1 MEQGSYKRFLSYIYI
16 YNEEM
21 EKSNVGF
28 TRVEMKGNNARIYIS
43 LTKMLEVKNPL
54 IVALIKQEHSLN
66 QIGRIYIKNSRAEFV
81 HQMPTV
87 SLESIIGILIYDEED
102 TKQYLMTLWKDEKLT
117 LKDLLE
123 DEDKEEEVL
132 QIQEVK
138 QEWVFPKMII
148 YQADGN
154 TLEVFR
160 IRLIDLYQLNK
171 ELIENQFLLYGY
183 YRGRHLI
190 FFSKEGKHYL
200 GVPGGRPCK
209 EEEAAKSH
217 GFENILKGNHCFYW
231 YREIDLGE

>member
-1 MEQGSYKRFLSYIYI
+1 MELESYKRFLSYIYM

-28 TRVEMKGNNARIYIS
+28 ARVEMKGNNARIYIS
-43 LTKMLEVKNPL
+43 LSKMLEVKNPL
-54 IVALIKQEHSLN
+54 TVALIKQEHSLTP
-66 QIGRIYIKNSRAEFV
+66 IGRIYIKNSRAEFV

-123 DEDKEEEVL
+123 DKEEEVL

-138 QEWVFPKMII
+138 QEWAFPKMII

-160 IRLIDLYQLNK
+160 IRLIDLFEFDK

-190 FFSKEGKHYL
+190 LFLKEGKYYL

>member
-28 TRVEMKGNNARIYIS
+28 ARVEMKGNSARIYIS
-43 LTKMLEVKNPL
+43 LSKMLEVKNPL
-54 IVALIKQEHSLN
+54 TVALIKQEHSLN
-66 QIGRIYIKNSRAEFV
+66 PIGRIYIKNSRAEFV

-123 DEDKEEEVL
+123 DKEEEVL

-138 QEWVFPKMII
+138 QEWAFPKMII

-160 IRLIDLYQLNK
+160 IRLIDLFEFDK

-190 FFSKEGKHYL
+190 FFSKEGKYYL

-217 GFENILKGNHCFYW
+217 GFNHILKGNHCFYW

>member
-1 MEQGSYKRFLSYIYI
+1 MELESYKRFLSYIYM

-28 TRVEMKGNNARIYIS
+28 ARVEMKGNNARIYIS
-43 LTKMLEVKNPL
+43 LSKMLEVKNPL
-54 IVALIKQEHSLN
+54 TVALIKQEHSLTP
-66 QIGRIYIKNSRAEFV
+66 IGRIYIKNSRAEFV

-102 TKQYLMTLWKDEKLT
+102 TKQYLMTIWKDEKLT
-117 LKDLLE
+117 LKDLL
-123 DEDKEEEVL
+123 EDKEEEVL

-138 QEWVFPKMII
+138 QEWAFPKMII

-160 IRLIDLYQLNK
+160 IRLIDLFEFDK

-190 FFSKEGKHYL
+190 LFLKEGKYYL